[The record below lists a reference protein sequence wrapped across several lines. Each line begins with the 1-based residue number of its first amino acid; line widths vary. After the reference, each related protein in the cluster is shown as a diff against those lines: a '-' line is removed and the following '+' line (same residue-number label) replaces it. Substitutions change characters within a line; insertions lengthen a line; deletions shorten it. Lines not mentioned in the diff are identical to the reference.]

1 MDRAGG
7 GVSEQIWIK
16 WTGEESGG
24 HELIYQPEIEARDRD
39 ALLLLYARDLARE
52 ENLKISAVAR
62 LCDARR
68 NHISGSFIFISPID
82 KLLFHLLLDDSP

>member
-16 WTGEESGG
+16 WTGEGSGG
-24 HELIYQPEIEARDRD
+24 HETIYQPEIEARDRD

-68 NHISGSFIFISPID
+68 NHISGSFIIISPID
-82 KLLFHLLLDDSP
+82 KLLFHLLDDSP